1 MFEFGI
7 YSNNGYPEIPDICPD
22 NPDVVIPDCNSDSPK
37 LCRDTI
43 KISFWNSILGS
54 HGFV

>member
-22 NPDVVIPDCNSDSPK
+22 YPDVVIPDCNSDSPK

>member
-22 NPDVVIPDCNSDSPK
+22 NSDIVSGHSG
-37 LCRDTI
+37 LQ
-43 KISFWNSILGS
+43 LGVS
-54 HGFV
+54 GTL